1 MDATTHYRAMAG
13 YNRLMN
19 ARLYDAAARLSDED
33 RRRDL
38 GAFFGSLHGTFNHLL
53 LADRVWLGRFTGDRA
68 LGESLGEDG
77 RPIRITSLAQE
88 LYADFARLRAERERT
103 DGAILGW
110 TGGLAAEDLARPL
123 AYKTS
128 NGTPCEHPLWQALS
142 HFFNHQTHH
151 RGQATALL
159 TRLGVDPG
167 VTDLIAFLRSGE
179 IAL

>member
-1 MDATTHYRAMAG
+1 MDATAHYRAMAR

-19 ARLYDAAARLSDED
+19 ARLYDAAAGLPDAD
-33 RRRDL
+33 RKRDL
-38 GAFFGSLHGTFNHLL
+38 GAFFRSIHGTLNHLL
-53 LADRVWLGRFTGDRA
+53 LADRAWLGRFTGDRA
-68 LGESLGEDG
+68 LGVSLGEDG
-77 RPIRITSLAQE
+77 RPIAITSLGQE

-103 DGAILGW
+103 DAAIVLW
-110 TGGLAAEDLARPL
+110 TDGLSAEALARPL
-123 AYKTS
+123 AYKTF

-167 VTDLIAFLRSGE
+167 ATDLIAFLRSGE